1 MRSRHE
7 IDAAE
12 KVEKPTAPHGAGD
25 GIAETGSLWRQACP
39 ARTVKEESMEDVAEG
54 KPSAVLMEQVVQ
66 RQNLLRAF
74 DRVVSNGGAPGIDG
88 ITVGQLGDLCRK
100 HWPTIKTKLLGGTY
114 IPQAVRRVEIPK
126 PDGKG
131 VRTLGIPTV
140 LDRLIQQALLQVLSP
155 IFDPAFSDASFGFR
169 PGRSTHDAIKR
180 ARGHIA
186 AGFRWVVDMDLE
198 KFFDRVNHDIL
209 MSRVARKVKDKSVLK
224 LIRRYLQAGI
234 MDGGIVSPR
243 TEGTPQG
250 GPLSPLLSNILLD
263 DLDKEL
269 EKRGH
274 KFVRYADDC
283 NVYVRTRK
291 AGDRVLGSLEAFLSG
306 KLNLKVNRDKSGV
319 TRPWKSKFLGYS
331 VTHHK
336 APKLK
341 VSEKSVKR
349 LKDKLRP
356 ILRSARGRSL
366 PSVCRKLAPVLRGW
380 AAYYRLSEVKSALET
395 LDQWIRRKLRV
406 IVWRQW
412 KRPRTRAA
420 RLMEAG
426 LDRERA
432 HVSAMNG
439 HGPWWNAGASHMN
452 HALPAKALETM
463 GLVSLLSEQ
472 RRLKV
477 SI

>member
-1 MRSRHE
+1 MRRTHPMRSRHE
-7 IDAAE
+7 TDAAE
-12 KVEKPTAPHGAGD
+12 RVEKPTAPHGAGD
-25 GIAETGSLWRQACP
+25 GIAKTGSLWRQACP
-39 ARTVKEESMEDVAEG
+39 ARNAEDESTEGVA
-54 KPSAVLMEQVVQ
+54 LMERVVH
-66 RQNLLRAF
+66 RQNLLRAY
-74 DRVVSNGGAPGIDG
+74 DRVVGNGGAPGVDG
-88 ITVGQLGDLCRK
+88 ITVEGLGDLCRK
-100 HWPTIKTKLLGGTY
+100 HWPTIKAKLLGGTY
-114 IPQAVRRVEIPK
+114 IPQPVRRVEIPK

-131 VRTLGIPTV
+131 VRMLGIPTV

-155 IFDPAFSDASFGFR
+155 IFDPTFSDASFGFR
-169 PGRSTHDAIKR
+169 PGRSTHDAVKR
-180 ARGHIA
+180 AREHIA
-186 AGFRWVVDMDLE
+186 AGYRWVVDMDLE

-283 NVYVRTRK
+283 NVYVRTQR
-291 AGDRVLGSLEAFLSG
+291 AGERVLGSLEAFLSA
-306 KLNLKVNRDKSGV
+306 KLKLKVNRDKSGV
-319 TRPWKSKFLGYS
+319 TRPWKSRFLGYG

-356 ILRSARGRSL
+356 MLRSARGRSL
-366 PSVCRKLAPVLRGW
+366 PGVCRKLAPVLRGW
-380 AAYYRLSEVKSALET
+380 VAYYRLSEVKSALET
-395 LDQWIRRKLRV
+395 LDQWLRRKLRV

-420 RLMEAG
+420 KLIEAG

-439 HGPWWNAGASHMN
+439 RGPWWNAGASHLN
-452 HALPAKALETM
+452 QALPAKALEAM
-463 GLVSLLSEQ
+463 GLPSLLCEQ
-472 RRLKV
+472 RRLNV
-477 SI
+477 ST